1 MNLFILNMQ
10 RALSVLMLLAVVSA
24 SQAGSIQL
32 TPVRIN
38 LSNAARVQIL
48 TVHNT
53 GTEESVMQVTL
64 NKWTLDG
71 EQYSYVQSQDLVI
84 TPTTFRLAPGEQQIV
99 RIGLRGSPPE
109 SIEDSYRLLVE
120 EVPPPE
126 VPGATG
132 ARMIVRHD
140 LPVFVAPL
148 ETTLASLDIE
158 LECAADGSVLRVSN
172 IGNVH
177 AQLRSIVLEDSM
189 RNQQLGSWEAFDY
202 MLPLAQKS
210 WVLAEAAPAVIGQD
224 FGVTMLTDQGS
235 FTTDVINSC
244 L

>member
-1 MNLFILNMQ
+1 MNSFNLNMQ
-10 RALSVLMLLAVVSA
+10 QVFSGLMLWAVVTLSH
-24 SQAGSIQL
+24 AGSIQL

-38 LSNAARVQIL
+38 LSNAAKVQIL

-71 EQYSYVQSQDLVI
+71 EEFAYVQSQDLVI

-99 RIGLRGSPPE
+99 RVGLRDNPPE
-109 SIEDSYRLLVE
+109 NIEDSYRLLIE
-120 EVPPPE
+120 EVAPPE
-126 VPGATG
+126 VTG
-132 ARMIVRHD
+132 VTGPRMVVRHD

-148 ETTLASLDIE
+148 ATSLASLDIA
-158 LECAADGSVLRVSN
+158 LECTGQGSILKVSN

-177 AQLRSIVLEDSM
+177 AQLRSVALQGSLSDT
-189 RNQQLGSWEAFDY
+189 QLGSWEVFDY
-202 MLPLAQKS
+202 MLPTAQRSWALAQF
-210 WVLAEAAPAVIGQD
+210 APAAASQS
-224 FGVTMLTDQGS
+224 FGVTLLTDQGS
-235 FTTDVINSC
+235 FNSDVINSC

>member
-1 MNLFILNMQ
+1 MNSFNLNMQ
-10 RALSVLMLLAVVSA
+10 RVLSGLMLWAVVTVSH
-24 SQAGSIQL
+24 AGSIQL
-32 TPVRIN
+32 TPVRVN
-38 LSNAARVQIL
+38 LSSAAKVQIL

-71 EQYSYVQSQDLVI
+71 EEFAYVQSQDLVI

-99 RIGLRGSPPE
+99 RVGLRGSPPE
-109 SIEDSYRLLVE
+109 SIEDSYRLLIE
-120 EVPPPE
+120 EVAPPD
-126 VPGATG
+126 VSGVTG
-132 ARMIVRHD
+132 TRMVVRHD

-148 ETTLASLDIE
+148 EDSLASLDVV
-158 LECAADGSVLRVSN
+158 LECAAQGSILRVSN

-177 AQLRSIVLEDSM
+177 AQLRSVVLEDSQS
-189 RNQQLGSWEAFDY
+189 NAQLGSWEMLDY
-202 MLPLAQKS
+202 MLPTAQRSWALAQ
-210 WVLAEAAPAVIGQD
+210 AAPAAVGQN

-235 FTTDVINSC
+235 FTSDVINSC